1 MDILLFI
8 KAVILG
14 IVEGA
19 TEFIP
24 VSSTGHLIIV
34 QNWLDFTGK
43 KEFAFS
49 IFIQLGAILAVVWL
63 YRQKLFDVVCN
74 WPTDTKARQLII
86 NLILGT
92 LPAVVIGLPTEDWIE
107 THFFKPI
114 PVALALVFGGIAIL
128 IIERLYTQPKI
139 NDVDEISWKTA
150 LMIGMIQ
157 VLSIL
162 FPGVSRSGATIMGGL
177 ALGLSRTAA
186 AEFSFFLAIPAMCGA
201 SILKLKGAAEIIT
214 SADIPFFAIGFIVSF
229 VSALLVIKGFLAFI
243 SRKSFNAFAWYR
255 IIFGLSLLIM
265 YWGSSIHF

>member
-8 KAVILG
+8 KVVLLG
-14 IVEGA
+14 VVEGA

-34 QNWLDFTGK
+34 QTWLDFTGK

-63 YRQKLFDVVCN
+63 YRKKLFSIALH
-74 WPTDTKARQLII
+74 WPTDAKSRQLII

-92 LPAVVIGLPTEDWIE
+92 LPAVVVGLPTEKWIE
-107 THFFKPI
+107 AHFFKPF

-128 IIERLYTQPKI
+128 MVERCYRKPAVD
-139 NDVDEISWKTA
+139 DVDEISWKTA
-150 LMIGMIQ
+150 LTIGIIQ

-177 ALGLSRTAA
+177 VLGLSRTAA
-186 AEFSFFLAIPAMCGA
+186 AEFSFFLAIPAICGA
-201 SILKLKGAAEIIT
+201 SILKLIGAYDIIAWT
-214 SADIPFFAIGFIVSF
+214 DIPLFTVGFIVSC

-243 SRKSFNAFAWYR
+243 SKKSFHGFAWYR
-255 IIFGLSLLIM
+255 IIFGVFLLIL
-265 YWGSSIHF
+265 YWNRLVHF

>member
-1 MDILLFI
+1 MDIFLFI
-8 KAVILG
+8 KAIILG

-34 QNWLDFTGK
+34 QTWLDFTGK

-63 YRQKLFDVVCN
+63 YRKKLFDVALN

-107 THFFKPI
+107 AHFFKPF

-128 IIERLYTQPKI
+128 IIERFYKKPKI
-139 NDVDEISWKTA
+139 HDVDDISWKTA
-150 LMIGMIQ
+150 LMIGIIQ

-177 ALGLSRTAA
+177 VLGLSRTAA
-186 AEFSFFLAIPAMCGA
+186 TEFSFFLAIPALCGA
-201 SILKLKGAAEIIT
+201 SILKLIGAYDIIT
-214 SADIPFFAIGFIVSF
+214 WGDLPFFTVGFLVAC
-229 VSALLVIKGFLAFI
+229 VSAFFVIKGLLAFV
-243 SRKSFNAFAWYR
+243 SHNTFAMFAWYR
-255 IIFGLSLLIM
+255 IVFGIGLLFM
-265 YWGSSIHF
+265 YWSSFVSF

>member
-1 MDILLFI
+1 MDIFLYI
-8 KAVILG
+8 KAIILG

-34 QNWLDFTGK
+34 QTWLDFTGK

-63 YRQKLFDVVCN
+63 YRKKLFDVALN
-74 WPTDTKARQLII
+74 WPRDAKARQLII

-107 THFFKPI
+107 AHFFKPF

-128 IIERLYTQPKI
+128 IIERFYKKPEV
-139 NDVDEISWKTA
+139 NDVDDISWKTA
-150 LMIGMIQ
+150 LMIGIIQ

-177 ALGLSRTAA
+177 VLGLSRTAA
-186 AEFSFFLAIPAMCGA
+186 TEFSFFLAIPALCGA
-201 SILKLKGAAEIIT
+201 SILKLIGAYDIIT
-214 SADIPFFAIGFIVSF
+214 VGDIPLFSVGFIVSC
-229 VSALLVIKGFLAFI
+229 VSALLVINGFLAFI

-255 IIFGLSLLIM
+255 ITFGIFLL
-265 YWGSSIHF
+265 FQLL

>member
-1 MDILLFI
+1 MDIFSII

-63 YRQKLFDVVCN
+63 YRKKLFSVAIH
-74 WPTDTKARQLII
+74 WPTDSKARQLII

-92 LPAVVIGLPTEDWIE
+92 LPAVIIGLPTEEWIE
-107 THFFKPI
+107 AHFFKPF
-114 PVALALVFGGIAIL
+114 PVALALVLGGVAIL
-128 IIERLYTQPKI
+128 IIERFYKSPKVA
-139 NDVDEISWKTA
+139 DVDDISWQTA
-150 LMIGMIQ
+150 LMIGIIQ

-177 ALGLSRTAA
+177 ILGLSRTAA
-186 AEFSFFLAIPAMCGA
+186 TEFSFFLAIPAICGA
-201 SILKLKGAAEIIT
+201 SILKLIGAYEIIT
-214 SADIPFFAIGFIVSF
+214 WGDLPLFSVGFIVSC

-243 SRKSFNAFAWYR
+243 SQKSFNAFAWYR
-255 IIFGLSLLIM
+255 IIFGIFLLIL
-265 YWGSSIHF
+265 YWKSVVYF